1 MAANAIVVE
10 GLRKRFD
17 EVTAI
22 VPVPLA
28 VRLYRGAV

>member
-17 EVTAI
+17 EVTAM
-22 VPVPLA
+22 VAVPLA
-28 VRLYRGAV
+28 VRLYRRAD

>member
-17 EVTAI
+17 EVTAMA
-22 VPVPLA
+22 PVQLA
-28 VRLYRGAV
+28 VRLYRRAV

>member
-17 EVTAI
+17 QVTAME
-22 VPVPLA
+22 PVQLE
-28 VRLYRGAV
+28 VRLYRRAV